1 MTVSFNRRAFLKGVF
16 AIAALSFVALGPMPA
31 HAVSVERVVSPGGIE
46 AWLVRDSTNP
56 ILSLRLAFRGG
67 ASLDPA
73 GKEGLA
79 RMTADLLVQ
88 GAGDMDSKTFLG
100 TLEDLAIALSFD
112 AAFDSIGGSLRTLTE
127 HRDTAFRLFRLALTQ
142 PRFDD
147 DAIARVRS
155 QILAGLRRD
164 TEDPETIAQITL
176 FATLFPGHPYG
187 RRSRGTLD
195 SIPTITAEDLRAFVK
210 QRFARD
216 NLLIGVTGDIGAKE
230 LGELLDKT
238 FADLPAKAAPWL
250 VPETAPA
257 LADRTIVVQKSV
269 PQSAIT
275 FAGPGL
281 KRDDPDFYAAYV
293 LNHILGG
300 GGFTS
305 RLYQEVRERRGLAY
319 SAGSHL
325 LTLAHAA
332 LLQGGA
338 GTANARV
345 AETIAVVRD
354 EWRRLAETGVT
365 PAELADAKTYLTGS
379 FPLRFNSTGSIAAI
393 LVAMQI
399 DRLGIDFLDRRNGY
413 IEAVTPDDVNRVAK
427 RLVRPDRLLTVV
439 VGDPKGVASTN

>member
-1 MTVSFNRRAFLKGVF
+1 MTASFARRALLKGVF
-16 AIAALSFVALGPMPA
+16 AVTALLFAVVGAAPA
-31 HAVSVERVVSPGGIE
+31 RAVTVERVVSPGGIE

-56 ILSLRLAFRGG
+56 ILSLRLAFRGS
-67 ASLDPA
+67 AALDPA

-112 AAFDSIGGSLRTLTE
+112 AAFDSVGGSLRTLTE
-127 HRDTAFRLFRLALTQ
+127 HRDTAFRLLRLALTQ

-164 TEDPETIAQITL
+164 TEDPETTAQITL

-187 RRSRGTLD
+187 RRARGTLE
-195 SIPTITAEDLRAFVK
+195 SIPTITAADLRAFVK
-210 QRFARD
+210 GRFARD
-216 NLLIGVTGDIGAKE
+216 NLLIGVAGDIEAKE
-230 LGELLDKT
+230 LGRLLDAT
-238 FADLPAKAAPWL
+238 FAELPAKAAPWQ
-250 VPETAPA
+250 VPETTPV
-257 LADRTIVVQKSV
+257 LAERTIVVQKPV
-269 PQSAIT
+269 PQSAIV

-325 LTLAHAA
+325 LTLAHSAF
-332 LLQGGA
+332 LQGGA
-338 GTANARV
+338 STVNARV

-354 EWRRLAETGVT
+354 EWHRLAKTGVT

-379 FPLRFNSTGSIAAI
+379 FPLRFNSTGSIASI

-413 IEAVTPDDVNRVAK
+413 IEAVTLDDVNRIAK
-427 RLVRPDRLLTVV
+427 RLFHPDRLLMVV

>member
-1 MTVSFNRRAFLKGVF
+1 MIASSARRILLNGVF
-16 AIAALSFVALGPMPA
+16 AAVFALLAFGAAPA
-31 HAVSVERVVSPGGIE
+31 RAVNVERVISPGGIE

-67 ASLDPA
+67 AALDPT

-79 RMTADLLVQ
+79 RMAADLLVQ

-112 AAFDSIGGSLRTLTE
+112 AAFDSVGGSLRTLSE
-127 HRDTAFRLFRLALTQ
+127 HRDTAFRLLRLALTK

-164 TEDPETIAQITL
+164 AEDPETVAQITL

-187 RRSRGTLD
+187 RRTRGTLE
-195 SIPTITAEDLRAFVK
+195 SIPTITADDLRAFVK
-210 QRFARD
+210 GRFARD
-216 NLLIGVTGDIGAKE
+216 NLLIGVAGDIEAKD
-230 LGELLDKT
+230 LGRLLDAT
-238 FADLPAKAAPWL
+238 FAELPAKAAPWQ
-250 VPETAPA
+250 VPETAPM
-257 LADRTIVVQKSV
+257 LADRTLVIQKPV
-269 PQSAIT
+269 PQSAIV

-305 RLYQEVRERRGLAY
+305 RLYQEVREKRGLAY
-319 SAGSHL
+319 AAGSYL

-332 LLQGGA
+332 FLQGG
-338 GTANARV
+338 GSTVNARV
-345 AETIAVVRD
+345 AETIAVVR
-354 EWRRLAETGVT
+354 EQWRRLAEAGVT
-365 PAELADAKTYLTGS
+365 PVELTDAKTYLTGS
-379 FPLRFNSTGSIAAI
+379 FPLRFNSTGSIASI
-393 LVAMQI
+393 LTAMQL
-399 DRLGIDFLDRRNGY
+399 DRLGVDFLDRRNGY
-413 IEAVTPDDVNRVAK
+413 IEAVTLDDVNRIAK
-427 RLVRPDRLLTVV
+427 KLFRPDRLLMVV